1 MKIYG
6 NKDNKLERIKKKDSE
21 FQDKIYKKEDDEI
34 KQPFFR
40 IVTVVFIF
48 MVLLWKFT
56 DGFEGLKD
64 SAPIKILFD
73 KVKLLLK
80 F

>member
-6 NKDNKLERIKKKDSE
+6 NKDNKLEKIKKKDFE
-21 FQDKIYKKEDDEI
+21 LQDKIHKKEDDEI

-48 MVLLWKFT
+48 MVVLWNVT
-56 DGFEGLKD
+56 DGFEGLKE

-73 KVKLLLK
+73 KFNLLFK
-80 F
+80 

>member
-6 NKDNKLERIKKKDSE
+6 NKDNKLERIKKKDFE
-21 FQDKIYKKEDDEI
+21 LQDKIHKKEDDKI
-34 KQPFFR
+34 KQPFFEFF
-40 IVTVVFIF
+40 IVVFFF
-48 MVLLWKFT
+48 MVLLWNFT

-64 SAPIKILFD
+64 SSPIKILFD

>member
-21 FQDKIYKKEDDEI
+21 FQDKIHKKEDDEI

-48 MVLLWKFT
+48 MVVLWNVT
-56 DGFEGLKD
+56 DGFEGLKE

-73 KVKLLLK
+73 KLNLLFK
-80 F
+80 

>member
-6 NKDNKLERIKKKDSE
+6 NKNNKLESIKKKDFE
-21 FQDKIYKKEDDEI
+21 LQDKIHKKEDDKI

-40 IVTVVFIF
+40 IVTVVFVF
-48 MVLLWKFT
+48 MVVLWNVT
-56 DGFEGLKD
+56 DGFEGIKE

-73 KVKLLLK
+73 KFKLLFK
-80 F
+80 